1 MKTASC
7 VSLMMRSS
15 TLTIALMMAV
25 LVFASGEKIKPEELV
40 AKHLASIGNPEARN
54 AVRNRTILGDVDV
67 VFRMGSSGQLSGKG
81 HITTEGPMIRMGM
94 MFDHPD
100 YPGELIAYDGKKVT
114 VAQLAPAARV
124 FSPFAEFVLTFDALL
139 KEGLPGGALSTAW
152 PLLNLT
158 HRQPSLKYMGLARIE
173 GKQLHELTYEM
184 RRGNRDLLIA
194 LYFDP
199 ETYRHVRS
207 QYRLG
212 RPRLQQ
218 VRSPERS
225 WQGGGGPDV
234 RSLVET
240 FDDFKEVDGLMLPH
254 QYKITYQQEGYL
266 AEWSFT
272 VKQILHNQRLDANLF
287 VVQ

>member
-1 MKTASC
+1 
-7 VSLMMRSS
+7 
-15 TLTIALMMAV
+15 
-25 LVFASGEKIKPEELV
+25 
-40 AKHLASIGNPEARN
+40 
-54 AVRNRTILGDVDV
+54 
-67 VFRMGSSGQLSGKG
+67 MGSSGQLSGKG